1 MDTYQLLEQIK
12 ELEAEIERLRKEQQ
26 TYKKMLEARHPELSN
41 NPIEVELISMPIW
54 ISQYARKCMQTLS
67 QDEPEDI
74 QKQRLEKRLNEA
86 VESIIQSYR

>member
-1 MDTYQLLEQIK
+1 MSEAQLIEQLKVLK
-12 ELEAEIERLRKEQQ
+12 EELIRLRKEQQ

-54 ISQYARKCMQTLS
+54 ISQYARKCIQTLS
-67 QDEPEDI
+67 QDEPEDK
-74 QKQRLEKRLNEA
+74 QKQKLEKRLNEA